1 MLEVKIYPPGII
13 RRELDEDKISEVV
26 SLQIDVMPN
35 PWSEQGFKS
44 SIKAGNGCYI
54 LIKDERILAVAVVA
68 QVLDEAELLTI
79 AVAKEEQGQGLG
91 AALLND
97 LMSLLQEQA
106 VKQCMLEVMDGNDAA
121 INLYQRIGFNTI
133 GTRKAY
139 YKTEQGIFDALVMR
153 IDY

>member
-1 MLEVKIYPPGII
+1 MLKVKMYPVGVF
-13 RRELDEDKISEVV
+13 RRKLNEDEISEVV
-26 SLQIDVMPN
+26 SLQAKVMPN

-54 LIKDERILAVAVVA
+54 LIRDERILAVAVVT

-79 AVAKEEQGQGLG
+79 AVAKQEQGQGLG
-91 AALLND
+91 AALLDD
-97 LMSLLQEQA
+97 LMSLLQEQSA
-106 VKQCMLEVMDGNDAA
+106 KQCMLEVMDGNDAA
-121 INLYQRIGFNTI
+121 ISLYQRIGFKPVA
-133 GTRKAY
+133 TRKAY